1 MEPCFPPAPALSE
14 IPDGSMY
21 SDRNEMEAIIMT
33 LSEKILYYRKSA
45 GLSQEELAA
54 RVGVS
59 RQAVSKWETGE
70 STPELSKVVLLA
82 RAFQITTDQLLSPE
96 APQSSRPSSAPS
108 SSPSRA
114 PDPKYQAIPFLG
126 RMVRRWGWLAGVYL
140 FLQGA
145 GMTLVGGIA
154 RYAFSAMMSPVSQS
168 MGLSGTNSGLV
179 EALFADDP
187 FSRTASVFLTI
198 PTVIMVLGILVM
210 IAGAVL
216 TLLLWRERKKNP

>member
-1 MEPCFPPAPALSE
+1 
-14 IPDGSMY
+14 
-21 SDRNEMEAIIMT
+21 MT
-33 LSEKILYYRKSA
+33 LSEKILCYRKSA

-70 STPELSKVVLLA
+70 STPELNKVVLLA

-96 APQSSRPSSAPS
+96 APSSSAPPPS
-108 SSPSRA
+108 SHAPSS
-114 PDPKYQAIPFLG
+114 KYQAIPFFG

-154 RYAFSAMMSPVSQS
+154 RYAFSAMLAPVSPVE
-168 MGLSGTNSGLV
+168 GLSGMGMEV
-179 EALFADDP
+179 LFSNGP

-198 PTVIMVLGILVM
+198 PTVIMLLGVLVM

-216 TLLLWRERKKNP
+216 AALLWRERKKNP

>member
-1 MEPCFPPAPALSE
+1 
-14 IPDGSMY
+14 
-21 SDRNEMEAIIMT
+21 MT

-70 STPELSKVVLLA
+70 STPELNKVVLLA

-96 APQSSRPSSAPS
+96 APSSSAPPPS
-108 SSPSRA
+108 SHAPSS
-114 PDPKYQAIPFLG
+114 KYQAIPFFG

-145 GMTLVGGIA
+145 GLALVGGIDGDGGSVLQWTVLPH
-154 RYAFSAMMSPVSQS
+154 RLRLSHHSHGDYAP
-168 MGLSGTNSGLV
+168 GRPGDDRRSGAGGAAV
-179 EALFADDP
+179 
-187 FSRTASVFLTI
+187 
-198 PTVIMVLGILVM
+198 
-210 IAGAVL
+210 AGAEEEPL
-216 TLLLWRERKKNP
+216 RGNASKKPDDFPGFFVFWKKSAPVP

>member
-1 MEPCFPPAPALSE
+1 
-14 IPDGSMY
+14 
-21 SDRNEMEAIIMT
+21 MT
-33 LSEKILYYRKSA
+33 LSEKILCYRKSA

-96 APQSSRPSSAPS
+96 APQSSAPS
-108 SSPSRA
+108 SSSRA
-114 PDPKYQAIPFLG
+114 PGPKYQTIPFFG
-126 RMVRRWGWLAGVYL
+126 RMVRRWGWLAGVCL

-154 RYAFSAMMSPVSQS
+154 RYAFSSMLAPVSQLE
-168 MGLSGTNSGLV
+168 GLPGAGMEV
-179 EALFADDP
+179 LFSNGP

-198 PTVIMVLGILVM
+198 PTVITVLGVLVM

-216 TLLLWRERKKNP
+216 AALLWRERKKNP

>member
-1 MEPCFPPAPALSE
+1 
-14 IPDGSMY
+14 
-21 SDRNEMEAIIMT
+21 MT

-82 RAFQITTDQLLSPE
+82 RAFHITTDQLLSPD
-96 APQSSRPSSAPS
+96 APQTSTP
-108 SSPSRA
+108 SSPSPA
-114 PDPKYQAIPFLG
+114 PGAKYQAIPLLG
-126 RMVRRWGWLAGVYL
+126 RMVRRWGWLAGIYL

-154 RYAFSAMMSPVSQS
+154 RYAFSSMLNPVYQFD
-168 MGLSGTNSGLV
+168 GLPGAGP
-179 EALFADDP
+179 EILFADDP
-187 FSRTASVFLTI
+187 FSRTTSVFLTI
-198 PTVIMVLGILVM
+198 PTVILVLGILVM

-216 TLLLWRERKKNP
+216 TALLWQERKKTP

>member
-1 MEPCFPPAPALSE
+1 
-14 IPDGSMY
+14 
-21 SDRNEMEAIIMT
+21 MT

-82 RAFQITTDQLLSPE
+82 KAFHITTDQLLSPD
-96 APQSSRPSSAPS
+96 APQSSAPS

-114 PDPKYQAIPFLG
+114 PDPKYQAIPFFG

-168 MGLSGTNSGLV
+168 MGLSGTNSELV